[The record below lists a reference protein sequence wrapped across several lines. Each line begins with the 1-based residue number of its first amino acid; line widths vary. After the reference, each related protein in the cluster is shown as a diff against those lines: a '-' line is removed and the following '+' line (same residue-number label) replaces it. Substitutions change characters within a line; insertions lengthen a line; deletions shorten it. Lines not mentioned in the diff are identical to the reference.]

1 MKVPAENLLGE
12 ENQSSDYIFYQN
24 LIGSLSDSATSVSVS
39 ELNLNTL
46 VEYVNNQEYKGE
58 KVSQLQ
64 SVRHKIA
71 QMLTEF
77 ECTKQFLHTLYSR
90 LLNEGNLYKEINM
103 LKYLSFELENKVGS
117 NCHKIF
123 NEYGFSKKYSFFQSL
138 NKNGSVSSFKH
149 ASNNLLDTISKSI
162 IENEFSKTKGKLKK
176 VKTLVR

>member
-1 MKVPAENLLGE
+1 LKVPSENLLGE

-24 LIGSLSDSATSVSVS
+24 LIGSLSESATSVSVS
-39 ELNLNTL
+39 ELNLKTL

-71 QMLTEF
+71 QILTEF
-77 ECTKQFLHTLYSR
+77 ECTKQFLYTLYSR

>member
-1 MKVPAENLLGE
+1 MC
-12 ENQSSDYIFYQN
+12 S
-24 LIGSLSDSATSVSVS
+24 
-39 ELNLNTL
+39 
-46 VEYVNNQEYKGE
+46 YV
-58 KVSQLQ
+58 
-64 SVRHKIA
+64 R

-77 ECTKQFLHTLYSR
+77 ECTKQFLYTLYSR